1 MRHSRARPANLPLAR
16 DGRIKSGHDD
26 VPSQLA
32 GLRVQKLDPDF
43 RRGDG
48 MGKRPTNYRIPGE
61 SRNARYEKTEG
72 KP

>member
-1 MRHSRARPANLPLAR
+1 MRGSNPRVTAPSIVIPAKA
-16 DGRIKSGHDD
+16 GI
-26 VPSQLA
+26 QLA
-32 GLRVQKLDPDF
+32 GFRVQQLDPDF